1 MSTLG
6 ETILVVVIVAVALV
20 WAGRAIWRSVSGK
33 DKCSSCGSSGDCPLV
48 NNPDLIEEL
57 KQKDCSGKSQD
68 SATCCSEGI
77 VNHRQIH

>member
-1 MSTLG
+1 MSALT

-33 DKCSSCGSSGDCPLV
+33 NKCSTCGSSGDCPLV

-57 KQKDCSGKSQD
+57 KQKDGSD
-68 SATCCSEGI
+68 
-77 VNHRQIH
+77 R